1 MVFFRIDLSN
11 EDGLGHYN
19 RVKSLIKHLDL
30 KKYKIVIDKPSNIS
44 FFQNEIN
51 NIEYLYSDDNSF
63 KSEKRDAILF
73 LKLIG
78 NNYRNPV
85 VVKDSYRL
93 GLTWEKHIY
102 KFCNKIITIED
113 FIEKKHF
120 VDYYINYSPSF
131 LSKNNKSIEM
141 LKKRN
146 KKNCTFLL
154 GPEYALFNS
163 NLIKTKKKV
172 SDLVFYNGGSGDLLI
187 YENIIKKISKIK
199 KKLFKIILI
208 VGPLAKNYK
217 IIYQKFKK
225 YQNVKVLYQPK
236 NILNTLVGTKVFI
249 SSAGLS
255 IFESSFLKV
264 PTLLFKMN
272 SNQNLSD
279 FDYEKLGHYFSL
291 EKQDLKYSNQIV
303 NLIIL
308 MLKNRIEIKKMMSKS
323 SLNIK
328 KIKKNYQKYFKF

>member
-1 MVFFRIDLSN
+1 M
-11 EDGLGHYN
+11 
-19 RVKSLIKHLDL
+19 
-30 KKYKIVIDKPSNIS
+30 
-44 FFQNEIN
+44 
-51 NIEYLYSDDNSF
+51 
-63 KSEKRDAILF
+63 
-73 LKLIG
+73 
-78 NNYRNPV
+78 
-85 VVKDSYRL
+85 
-93 GLTWEKHIY
+93 
-102 KFCNKIITIED
+102 
-113 FIEKKHF
+113 
-120 VDYYINYSPSF
+120 
-131 LSKNNKSIEM
+131 
-141 LKKRN
+141 
-146 KKNCTFLL
+146 
-154 GPEYALFNS
+154 
-163 NLIKTKKKV
+163 
-172 SDLVFYNGGSGDLLI
+172 
-187 YENIIKKISKIK
+187 
-199 KKLFKIILI
+199 FKIILI

-255 IFESSFLKV
+255 IFESAFLKV

-291 EKQDLKYSNQIV
+291 EKKDLKYSNQIV

-308 MLKNRIEIKKMMSKS
+308 MLKNRFEIKKMMSKS